1 MYYVVDE
8 KPKDW
13 LMGSA
18 VMDRMAIQA
27 FASGQVHDESRN
39 ATTSKLRFPY
49 RADGALE
56 DLQSAKELG
65 DLEDL
70 QASEDL
76 VDL

>member
-1 MYYVVDE
+1 MVDCLRSFRSMY
-8 KPKDW
+8 
-13 LMGSA
+13 A
-18 VMDRMAIQA
+18 VG
-27 FASGQVHDESRN
+27 SGQVHDESRN

-49 RADGALE
+49 RVDGALE
-56 DLQSAKELG
+56 DLQSAEELG